1 MSIEVLVGK
10 LTVVVPDSE
19 LSVRFSRSSG
29 PGGQNVNKTD
39 SRVELTFQLIGSPSV
54 PDYLQ
59 QRAQERLG
67 AKLVDGAIT
76 VATSSNRSQHQNRQ
90 AAEKRMGEQL
100 AKAFAPPAPPRRK
113 TKPTR
118 TSVDKRIGSKKKRGE
133 TKRLRRSVED

>member
-1 MSIEVLVGK
+1 MNIEVQVGK
-10 LTVVVPDSE
+10 LRVVVPDSE

-39 SRVELTFQLIGSPSV
+39 SRVELTFQLVGSPSV

-59 QRAQERLG
+59 QRAVERLG
-67 AKLVDGAIT
+67 AKLVEGALT
-76 VATSSNRSQHQNRQ
+76 VASSSNRSQLQNRQ

-118 TSVDKRIGSKKKRGE
+118 SSVDKRIGSKKKRGE